1 MSKGKRYSGEKKLNM
16 KKVAA
21 VIMAFAVLVMFV
33 VIISILLQDNP
44 NQTQKTFPTAYYPVY
59 ENNKWG
65 VIDTKGNVV
74 ISPSYDEMIVIP
86 DSSKPVFICTHN
98 VDYET
103 GTYETSVINEKNQE
117 IYTNYDKVEALDNH
131 DENNN
136 LWYEKTVLKAQKDG
150 KYGLISIEGKELL
163 PCEYEKIEVLSGVS
177 SVFCTTKDG
186 QKGLVDIAGN
196 TIIENAY
203 VSITGLT
210 TAYENGFIVEAQD
223 GKYGVIGY
231 DKSTK
236 LEPKYEEIQHVY
248 GNGMY
253 VVKENGTWKVIDED
267 ENVKI
272 EGGFDSVV
280 EIQPNAITIQKN
292 GAYGVVTENGQE
304 LIPAEYTSLTYAF
317 DTNYIAQKEGKYGM
331 IDTSN
336 QTKMDFNYASIV
348 YHREADFIQAENS
361 DGQSELLDRDFAVK
375 VTGIV
380 SEINT
385 NKNYIRVRVGEDY
398 QYYNFR
404 LEQKPNTEI
413 LSTNTLF
420 LSKQDGKYGYVN
432 GEGVVV
438 VNYIY
443 DDATEQNNY
452 GYVAVKKDGKWGAID
467 AQGNVVVEPTYTLEN
482 NLVVDFIG
490 QWHLAEDINAY
501 YYTK

>member
-1 MSKGKRYSGEKKLNM
+1 MSKGKRYSGEQKLNL

-21 VIMAFAVLVMFV
+21 VIMAFAVLVMFI
-33 VIISILLQDNP
+33 VIISMLLQDKSS
-44 NQTQKTFPTAYYPVY
+44 QMQKTFPTAYYPVY

-65 VIDTKGNVV
+65 VIDTKGKVI

-86 DSSKPVFICTHN
+86 DSSKPIFLCTYHVN
-98 VDYET
+98 YET
-103 GTYETSVINEKNQE
+103 GAYETKVINEKNEE

-163 PCEYEKIEVLSGVS
+163 PCEYEQIEVLTGVN
-177 SVFCTTKDG
+177 SVFCTTKNG
-186 QKGLVDIAGN
+186 QKGLVDIAGK

-203 VSITGLT
+203 TNITGLT
-210 TAYENGFIVEAQD
+210 DAYENGFIVQTQE

-248 GNGMY
+248 GNGLY
-253 VVKENGTWKVIDED
+253 VVKENGTWKVMDED

-272 EGGFDSVV
+272 QGGFDKVA
-280 EIQPNAITIQKN
+280 EIGTNAIVIQKN
-292 GAYGVVTENGQE
+292 GAYGIVTQEEQE
-304 LIPAEYTSLTYAF
+304 LVPAEYTFLQYAF
-317 DTNYIAQKEGKYGM
+317 DNNYIAQKNGKYGV
-331 IDTSN
+331 IDTAN
-336 QTKMDFNYASIV
+336 QIKINFQYENIV
-348 YHREADFIQAENS
+348 YHREADFLQAEKS
-361 DGQSELLDRDFAVK
+361 DGQSDLLDRNFAVRI
-375 VTGIV
+375 TGMI

-385 NKNYIRVRVGEDY
+385 TKNYIRVREGENY
-398 QYYNFR
+398 QYYNFK

-420 LSKQDGKYGYVN
+420 LSKQNGKYGYVN
-432 GEGVVV
+432 AEGVVV

-482 NLVVDFIG
+482 NVVIDFIG

>member
-1 MSKGKRYSGEKKLNM
+1 
-16 KKVAA
+16 
-21 VIMAFAVLVMFV
+21 
-33 VIISILLQDNP
+33 
-44 NQTQKTFPTAYYPVY
+44 
-59 ENNKWG
+59 
-65 VIDTKGNVV
+65 
-74 ISPSYDEMIVIP
+74 
-86 DSSKPVFICTHN
+86 
-98 VDYET
+98 
-103 GTYETSVINEKNQE
+103 
-117 IYTNYDKVEALDNH
+117 
-131 DENNN
+131 
-136 LWYEKTVLKAQKDG
+136 
-150 KYGLISIEGKELL
+150 
-163 PCEYEKIEVLSGVS
+163 
-177 SVFCTTKDG
+177 
-186 QKGLVDIAGN
+186 
-196 TIIENAY
+196 
-203 VSITGLT
+203 
-210 TAYENGFIVEAQD
+210 
-223 GKYGVIGY
+223 
-231 DKSTK
+231 
-236 LEPKYEEIQHVY
+236 
-248 GNGMY
+248 MY

-292 GAYGVVTENGQE
+292 GTYGVVTENGQE
-304 LIPAEYTSLTYAF
+304 LIPVEYTSLTYAF

-361 DGQSELLDRDFAVK
+361 DGQSELLDRNFAVK

-438 VNYIY
+438 INYIY